1 MNIGIIDIEWA
12 DINSLNPLGG
22 ALGGSETWLI
32 QISREFAKENNVD
45 LYCKCNIRYRK
56 DHNVNIYNSYNI
68 KQQLSNMHYDFII
81 LNRFLYKDGIN
92 WPKYIKEHNIADH
105 IYVQLHDLS
114 IVQTAEYCDI
124 FDANHDFND
133 ELINSGFVTIVTLN
147 EFHKENTLLQY
158 PTILSQNIICIPNG
172 VDLSLFSDVI
182 KEKDNRILWSS
193 CPERG
198 LDILVNDIY
207 PIVKRKIP
215 DFGIDIASYNE
226 YDDNIDI
233 SGKDINYI
241 GRLSKSDLY
250 AEQSKHKVWFYP
262 ATFAETFCIT
272 MLENILNGCK
282 VVSPL
287 RYGMEATLGSYA
299 DNIKMQNN
307 FEDNYTDAVQEASN
321 KIIDILRTD
330 SSESVY
336 SEICNKIQTE
346 YNWTYS
352 ANAYIENF
360 KNIKQNVKKHYK
372 GIFLALSC
380 NIPFFKESLKA
391 VQNTWAKDI
400 IEGYYQDYTFY
411 GYASCNDEHPIECI
425 DEENHMIYINCLDDI
440 YHTYTKTKKAYIL
453 LREQYDFDFIIRTNT
468 SVYVNRY
475 ETIKYINNINEND
488 ICGPIRGFYLET
500 AEPENFLFNICCGL
514 FLISSTNILDR
525 VFYSQYSETDIF
537 NEYNMKASD
546 DSIISYIIKKL
557 GLNVNLID
565 IPCGKYKVPCNIA
578 QDFALINVSDIHNT
592 LYVQVRTNYNENDN
606 NYYDRITKGHE
617 TEHLYELDAWYNEY
631 YKK

>member
-1 MNIGIIDIEWA
+1 MNIGIIDIGWA
-12 DINSLNPLGG
+12 TINSLNPLGA

-45 LYCKCNIRYRK
+45 LYCNSNIRYRK

-92 WPKYIKEHNIADH
+92 WPKYIKEHNIAAH
-105 IYVQLHDLS
+105 VYVQLHDLS
-114 IVQTAEYCDI
+114 IVQAAEGNAI
-124 FDANHDFND
+124 FEADHDFND

-172 VDLSLFSDVI
+172 IDLTLFSNTI

-233 SGKDINYI
+233 SEKDIKYI

-250 AEQSKHKVWFYP
+250 AEQSKHKLWFYP

-272 MLENILNGCK
+272 MIENILNGCK

-287 RYGMEATLGSYA
+287 AYGTEATLGDYA
-299 DNIKMQNN
+299 DKIKMQNN
-307 FEDNYTDAVQEASN
+307 FEDNYTEAVKEASD
-321 KIIDILRTD
+321 KIIAILCD
-330 SSESVY
+330 NSPEPIY
-336 SEICNKIQTE
+336 SEICNKIRTE

-352 ANAYIENF
+352 VNAYIENF
-360 KNIKQNVKKHYK
+360 KTIKQNVKKHYK
-372 GIFLALSC
+372 GIFLAMSC
-380 NIPFFKESLKA
+380 NIPFYKESLKA

-411 GYASCNDEHPIECI
+411 GYTSCDDEHPIECI

-475 ETIKYINNINEND
+475 ETIKFIDNINEND
-488 ICGPIRGFYLET
+488 ICGCIRGMYKKIIS
-500 AEPENFLFNICCGL
+500 PENFLFNMCCGL
-514 FLISSTNILDR
+514 FLIGSTKLLDNI
-525 VFYSQYSETDIF
+525 FYSHYSETDPF
-537 NEYNMKASD
+537 NEYYMHASD
-546 DSIISYIIKKL
+546 DSTIMYIIGKL
-557 GLNVNLID
+557 NLNVNLIN
-565 IPCGKYKVPCNIA
+565 IQVGKYKLPCNVE
-578 QDFALINVSDIHNT
+578 DDINLNVASDIHNM
-592 LYVQVRTNYNENDN
+592 LFAQVRTDYNENDN
-606 NYYDRITKGHE
+606 NYYDRITKGGE
-617 TEHLYELDAWYNEY
+617 LELLYELDNGYNEY